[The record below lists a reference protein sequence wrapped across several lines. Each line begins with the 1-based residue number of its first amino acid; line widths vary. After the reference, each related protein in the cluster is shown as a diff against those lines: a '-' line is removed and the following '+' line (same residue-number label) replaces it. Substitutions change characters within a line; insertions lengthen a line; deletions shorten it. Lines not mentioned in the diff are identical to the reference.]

1 MGRQAGLES
10 GFAAVQIAALGA
22 GKERSVEGFECI
34 IATIVEDLTRKSAI
48 RDLTLTRSR
57 DLIRNC
63 ANSIRA
69 THRSEFELARELLA
83 TARAQAEHTCAEAAP
98 YPDVYYGGFLQDALK
113 EVAEAAVVL
122 ACATREALPGPA
134 ELHIDYPA
142 YLNGLGEA
150 VGEMRRLALESL
162 RRDDLIEAERLMGI
176 MDEVYGQLVTI
187 DFPDGMTGGLR
198 RTTDMVRGVVEK
210 TRGDLTT
217 AVRQEKLQAALQQLE
232 ARLDLDRPA

>member
-1 MGRQAGLES
+1 VDGLET
-10 GFAAVQIAALGA
+10 
-22 GKERSVEGFECI
+22 I
-34 IATIVEDLTRKSAI
+34 IATIVDDLTRKSAI
-48 RDLTLTRSR
+48 RDVTLTRSR

-69 THRSEFELARELLA
+69 THRREYDLAGELLA
-83 TARAQAEHTCAEAAP
+83 TARSQAEHTCAEASA
-98 YPDVYYGGFLQDALK
+98 YADIYYSGFLQDALK

-122 ACATREALPGPA
+122 ACATCQPVPGPA

-162 RRDDLIEAERLMGI
+162 RRDDLVEAERLMSI

-217 AVRQEKLQAALQQLE
+217 AVRQEKLQAALQNLE
-232 ARLDLDRPA
+232 ARLDMGKPA